1 MLRYFSHKVVE
12 LVDRLQAKS
21 PRSVGLTLLIVLKFR
36 LDGFL
41 AIKDS
46 DFACPLGCLFS
57 LDFDGNVAGN

>member
-1 MLRYFSHKVVE
+1 MLRYFSHKVVELVE

-41 AIKDS
+41 AITDS
-46 DFACPLGCLFS
+46 DFACPLGCLF
-57 LDFDGNVAGN
+57 FP

>member
-57 LDFDGNVAGN
+57 P